1 MLKRLIAIVFIFGCT
16 TVAWSILGSTVVLRT
31 EVQDRKMKGAVSQ
44 LWGTEQTQRAPT
56 VHYCTQH
63 EVQNKRIEGGK
74 TIAEIETR
82 TVVHPV
88 ALRASQIDAGLSL
101 QHRQKGL
108 LWYSTYSVNFGGR
121 YSMTNDTADPH
132 EYFVEF
138 TFPTQGAVYDDFR
151 FSIDGKLLEDLAMSS
166 GSVKHPIRLAP
177 GQTAKVEIRYNSQGM
192 DQWWYD
198 FGENVRQVRDFTL
211 TMTTDFSEIDFPAN
225 SISPTERSR
234 LGSGWKLVWKY
245 NNLLSGVKIGMEL
258 PHKLNP
264 GPWVSEVTF
273 SAPVSLFL
281 FFFLLF
287 IFTTQ
292 RKIRIH
298 PMNYFF
304 IGTGFFSF
312 HLLLAYLVDHISIHA
327 AFLVC
332 SLVSVGLIVSYMR
345 LVVGARLAFV
355 EIALAQ
361 FVYLVVFS
369 YTFFFEG
376 YTGLAITILCVLTLF
391 TVMQFTGR
399 LDWEEVF
406 RRRE

>member
-16 TVAWSILGSTVVLRT
+16 AIAWSILGSTVVFRT
-31 EVQDRKMKGAVSQ
+31 QIQDSKMKGAVSQ
-44 LWGTEQTQRAPT
+44 LWGTVQTQRAPT

-74 TIAEIETR
+74 TITEIQTMS
-82 TVVHPV
+82 VVHPV
-88 ALRASQIDAGLSL
+88 ALRSSKIDAGLSL
-101 QHRQKGL
+101 QYRQKGL
-108 LWYSTYSVNFGGR
+108 LWYATYSVAFAGK
-121 YSMTNDTADPH
+121 YEIANDTAEPH
-132 EYFVEF
+132 DYFAEF
-138 TFPTQGAVYDDFR
+138 AFPTQGAVYDDFR
-151 FSIDGKLLEDLAMSS
+151 FLVNGKPLEDLAVDS
-166 GSVKHPIRLAP
+166 GNVKRTIKLAP
-177 GQTAKVEIRYNSQGM
+177 GEAAAFEVSYNSQGM

-198 FGENVRQVRDFTL
+198 FGENVRQVRDFAL
-211 TMTTDFSEIDFPAN
+211 TMTTDFAGIDFPAN
-225 SISPTERSR
+225 SISPTQRSP
-234 LGSGWKLVWKY
+234 LGSGWRLVWKY
-245 NNLLSGVKIGMEL
+245 NNLLSGVKIGLEL

-292 RKIRIH
+292 RKVRVH

-312 HLLLAYLVDHISIHA
+312 HLLLAYLADHISIHS
-327 AFLVC
+327 AFLIC
-332 SLVSVGLIVSYMR
+332 SLVSVGLVVSYMR

-355 EIALAQ
+355 ELALAQ

-376 YTGLAITILCVLTLF
+376 YTGLAIAILCVLTLF

>member
-16 TVAWSILGSTVVLRT
+16 AVAWSILGSTVVLRT

-44 LWGTEQTQRAPT
+44 LWGTVQTQRAPT

-74 TIAEIETR
+74 TIAEIEIR

-88 ALRASQIDAGLSL
+88 ALRSSQIDAALSL

-108 LWYSTYSVNFGGR
+108 LWYSTYSVNFGGQ
-121 YSMTNDTADPH
+121 YSMTNDTAKLH

-151 FSIDGKLLEDLAMSS
+151 FSIDGKLLEELAMSS

-198 FGENVRQVRDFTL
+198 FGENVRKVRDFTL